1 LPISSDEESCTAGAA
16 RKSPMKD
23 AIIVE
28 DLSKKYELGA
38 LSHETMLRERLVNFF
53 LGSFR
58 KRAAKNEIIWAL
70 KNVSFRIGEREVVG
84 IIGRNGAGKST
95 LLKVL
100 SKITYPTS
108 GHVHVRG
115 RVASLLEVGTGFHE
129 ELTGRENIYLNGS
142 ILGMKRKEVEA
153 KLDAILNF
161 AGLERFV
168 DTPIKRYSS
177 GMRLRLGFAVA
188 AHLDPDILIID
199 EILAVGDAGFQKKC
213 LNAMEDLRSGGR
225 TVLFV
230 SHNMAA
236 VENLCTRAI
245 WIDDG
250 QIRQDGPAHEVIE
263 AYMSTFASSQQ
274 ATMDLTQVESRRGSG
289 EIRYTGFEILDKN
302 GQPQPVVRSGDSVM
316 FRFHFRAKE
325 SVRFPCFGLRL
336 FTELGTLITET
347 GTWHHGIGIP
357 EVFAGDGYI
366 DLEINSLNLLP
377 ARYLLTLNI
386 SGEKAGIE
394 GPHMYDGLDHCA
406 KIEME
411 GANIYMSGKTLDS
424 HYGIV
429 FFPQRWR
436 LPVVR
441 TKQSALLTNDS
452 HVFDSASSET
462 ELAK

>member
-1 LPISSDEESCTAGAA
+1 M
-16 RKSPMKD
+16 RD
-23 AIIVE
+23 AIVVE

-58 KRAAKNEIIWAL
+58 KRTDKNEIIWAL

-108 GHVHVRG
+108 GRVQVRG

-142 ILGMKRKEVEA
+142 ILGMKKKEVEA

-161 AGLERFV
+161 AGVERFV

-199 EILAVGDAGFQKKC
+199 EVLAVGDAGFQKKC

-250 QIRQDGPAHEVIE
+250 EIRQDGPAHEVIE
-263 AYMSTFASSQQ
+263 TYMSTFASSQQ

-289 EIRYTGFEILDKN
+289 EIRYTGFEFLTKD
-302 GQPQPVVRSGDSVM
+302 GQQQTVIRSGDSLTL
-316 FRFHFRAKE
+316 RLHFHTKE
-325 SVRFPCFGLRL
+325 SVHYPYFGLRL

-347 GTWHHGIGIP
+347 GTWHHGISIP
-357 EVFAGDGYI
+357 EMPPGDGYI
-366 DLEINSLNLLP
+366 DLEVDSLNLMP
-377 ARYLLTLNI
+377 ARYLLTLGI
-386 SGEKAGIE
+386 SGDGLKL
-394 GPHMYDGLDHCA
+394 YDGLDHCV
-406 KIEME
+406 KLEVE
-411 GANIYMSGKTLDS
+411 GANIYSSGQSLDS
-424 HYGIV
+424 RYGIV
-429 FFPQRWR
+429 FFSQRWR
-436 LPVVR
+436 LSGVPAI
-441 TKQSALLTNDS
+441 THQG
-452 HVFDSASSET
+452 
-462 ELAK
+462 